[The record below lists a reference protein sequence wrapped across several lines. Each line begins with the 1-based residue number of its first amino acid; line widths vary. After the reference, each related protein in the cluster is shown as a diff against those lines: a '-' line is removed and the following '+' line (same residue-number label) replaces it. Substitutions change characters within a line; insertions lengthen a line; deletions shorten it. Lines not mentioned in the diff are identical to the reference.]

1 VSARQ
6 RTRITVRARQ
16 GKDHGE
22 GKAKDK
28 DHGEGKAKDKD
39 HGEGKAKDK
48 DHGEGKARTRITAP
62 WWRTSLTREIIFIPS
77 NTL

>member
-16 GKDHGE
+16 GKDNGE
-22 GKAKDK
+22 CKAKDK

-39 HGEGKAKDK
+39 HG
-48 DHGEGKARTRITAP
+48 
-62 WWRTSLTREIIFIPS
+62 
-77 NTL
+77 